1 VKLLDVPYA
10 NMIVVVGLAVGFA
23 VLGVWGL
30 TRLLRRAESQASAAA
45 VQPAQR
51 APGRTGD
58 PVRGP

>member
-1 VKLLDVPYA
+1 
-10 NMIVVVGLAVGFA
+10 MIVVVGLAVGFA
-23 VLGVWGL
+23 ALGVWGL
-30 TRLLRRAESQASAAA
+30 TRLLRTAESQATAAA